1 MKHRT
6 GWRDETPCSLPT
18 DEKYHQLCPA
28 LEVLEDAIKVGDE
41 LFNAM
46 RGKFQEHWKDTDRVR
61 HQAHRDQGL
70 DTSSVPK
77 TSQEKPLEKESQN
90 KENDLPP
97 KEIKNLPSTVV
108 REQKVSFINTFL
120 VIFFLVLIIFLF
132 WTLRSYGT
140 NIFVLVS
147 FYINEFFFNLK
158 LIIDDLAKI
167 IYQIVN

>member
-1 MKHRT
+1 MFIQCSDCDYKYIVNSADLKPDGRMVECANCNHR
-6 GWRDETPCSLPT
+6 W
-18 DEKYHQLCPA
+18 
-28 LEVLEDAIKVGDE
+28 
-41 LFNAM
+41 
-46 RGKFQEHWKDTDRVR
+46 FQEPLK
-61 HQAHRDQGL
+61 GENL
-70 DTSSVPK
+70 LSSSVPK
-77 TSQEKPLEKESQN
+77 TSQEKSLEKEEESQN
-90 KENDLPP
+90 NETDVPP

-108 REQKVSFINTFL
+108 REQKVSLVNTFL
-120 VIFFLVLIIFLF
+120 VIFLLLIIIFLF

>member
-1 MKHRT
+1 MFIQCSDCDYKYIVNSADLKPDGRMVECANCNHR
-6 GWRDETPCSLPT
+6 W
-18 DEKYHQLCPA
+18 
-28 LEVLEDAIKVGDE
+28 
-41 LFNAM
+41 
-46 RGKFQEHWKDTDRVR
+46 FQEPLKGED
-61 HQAHRDQGL
+61 L
-70 DTSSVPK
+70 LSSSVPK
-77 TSQEKPLEKESQN
+77 TSQEKPQN
-90 KENDLPP
+90 NETDLPP

-140 NIFVLVS
+140 NIFVLIS

>member
-1 MKHRT
+1 MFIQCSACDYKYIVNSADLKPDGRMVECANCNHR
-6 GWRDETPCSLPT
+6 W
-18 DEKYHQLCPA
+18 
-28 LEVLEDAIKVGDE
+28 
-41 LFNAM
+41 
-46 RGKFQEHWKDTDRVR
+46 FQEPLKGED
-61 HQAHRDQGL
+61 L
-70 DTSSVPK
+70 LFSSVPK
-77 TSQEKPLEKESQN
+77 TSQEKTLEKEDESQN
-90 KENDLPP
+90 NETDVSP

-140 NIFVLVS
+140 NIFVLIS

-158 LIIDDLAKI
+158 LIINDLAKI